1 LLNYFFLVFYL
12 VLANYEKQC
21 YFCYRLNLKVFFLFY
36 QLFLKYPLDLLL
48 IFLFRLK
55 IIVVFK
61 FSEKDE
67 KVSENTET
75 VGQTRNMLMVLL
87 LLPQL
92 YEVIV
97 IKMIVLVS

>member
-1 LLNYFFLVFYL
+1 
-12 VLANYEKQC
+12 
-21 YFCYRLNLKVFFLFY
+21 
-36 QLFLKYPLDLLL
+36 
-48 IFLFRLK
+48 LK